1 MTMNDNL
8 LETENLKKH
17 FDITKGLFARKRQMV
32 KAVDGVD
39 LVLKRGRT
47 TGLVGESGCGKTTVG
62 ELLLRLQS
70 PTAGRISFEGEDIAT
85 CDRKNMWQL
94 RRQMQIIF
102 QDAFA
107 SLNPRQTV
115 GTIIR
120 APLIVHHIG
129 TKHEREVRVHE
140 LLNEVGMSSEHTH
153 RYPHQFSGGQRQRI
167 GIARALALNP
177 KLIVCDEPVSAL
189 DVSVQAQVLNLLMD
203 LQDRYRLTYLFIS
216 HDLSVV
222 KHICDYIFVMYL
234 GKIVE
239 SASGLDLNT
248 DPRHPYTQ
256 ALLVASPVPD
266 PTLKRKKAVLQGET
280 PSPIKPPPGCHFHVR
295 CPQVQEICALEIPE
309 LRQVK
314 PGHEVRCHLIDNRH
328 PSQSLDEK

>member
-1 MTMNDNL
+1 MMADTL
-8 LETENLKKH
+8 LKTEKLRKQ
-17 FDITKGLFARKRQMV
+17 FDITKGLFRRTRRIV

-39 LVLKRGRT
+39 LVLKRGQT

-62 ELLLRLQS
+62 ELILRLQD
-70 PTAGRISFEGEDIAT
+70 PTDGNIFFEGEDITAW
-85 CDRKNMWQL
+85 DRRQMWRL
-94 RRQMQIIF
+94 RRKMQIIF
-102 QDAFA
+102 QDAFS
-107 SLNPRQTV
+107 SLNPRKSV
-115 GTIIR
+115 GRIIQ
-120 APLIVHHIG
+120 APLIVHQKG
-129 TKHEREVRVHE
+129 TRQEQLERVQE
-140 LLNEVGMSSEHTH
+140 LLNEVGMLPEFIN

-239 SASGLDLNT
+239 SAPGRDLYT
-248 DPRHPYTQ
+248 KPIHPYTQ
-256 ALLVASPVPD
+256 ALLAASPVPD
-266 PTLKRKKAVLQGET
+266 PSLHRKKVVLEGET
-280 PSPIKPPPGCHFHVR
+280 PSPITPPSGCHFHVR
-295 CPQVQEICALEIPE
+295 CPQADNKCANQMPE
-309 LRQVK
+309 LQVIK
-314 PGHEVRCHLIDNRH
+314 PEHKVRCHLADKIIIAQ
-328 PSQSLDEK
+328 PTAEE